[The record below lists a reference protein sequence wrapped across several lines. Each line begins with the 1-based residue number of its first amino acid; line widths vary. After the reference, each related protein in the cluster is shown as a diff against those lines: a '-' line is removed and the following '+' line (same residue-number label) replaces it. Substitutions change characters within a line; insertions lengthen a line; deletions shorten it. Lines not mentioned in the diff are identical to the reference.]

1 MPWNESTRMDERQLF
16 VEVYLSGEFTMAE
29 LCRSVGVSRP
39 TGYRWVE
46 RYRRHGEAG
55 LCDRS
60 HAVRCCPHR
69 TPAGIVD
76 RLIEL
81 RQGHPFWGPRKLLA
95 VARRRWPAVAWPS
108 RSTIAVILRREG
120 LSAPRRPRR
129 RQSERAGTTAR
140 TPAHPNELWTFDFKG
155 QFLTGDHRYCYPLTT
170 TDLASRQLLQ
180 CVALPDTR
188 GAPVERHSDA
198 LMRELGLPE
207 AIHSDGGAPFA
218 SVGLGRLSRLSLHW
232 LRLGIRLERSRPASP
247 QDNASHERMHRTL
260 KQETTRP
267 PGHDLAEQ
275 QRRFDRFREQ
285 FNHARPHEALGDHTP
300 AEFYR
305 RSARP
310 FPQRLEEICY
320 PGHFERRRINP
331 VGQMRWKA
339 RRLFLGGVFAGETVG
354 LEEIEDGVWSLY
366 FASHMLAR
374 LDEHV
379 GKLIEVPV

>member
-1 MPWNESTRMDERQLF
+1 MPWNESTRMDERRLF
-16 VEVYLSGEFTMAE
+16 VESYLSGVFTMSE
-29 LCRSVGVSRP
+29 LCRSAGVSRP
-39 TGYRWVE
+39 TGYLWVE
-46 RYRRHGEAG
+46 RYQRNGEAG
-55 LCDRS
+55 LGDRS
-60 HAVRCCPHR
+60 HAVRRCPHR
-69 TPAGIVD
+69 TPVGVVD
-76 RLIEL
+76 QLIAL
-81 RQGHPFWGPRKLLA
+81 RQSHPFWGPRKLRA
-95 VARRRWPAVAWPS
+95 VAQRRWPGVAWPS
-108 RSTIAVILRREG
+108 RSTIAELLKREG
-120 LSAPRRPRR
+120 LSAARRPPR

-140 TPAHPNELWTFDFKG
+140 TPAHPNALWTFDFKG

-188 GAPVERHSDA
+188 AAAVERHSDA

-267 PGHDLAEQ
+267 PEHNLTAQ
-275 QRRFDRFREQ
+275 QRRFDRFRQQ
-285 FNHARPHEALGDHTP
+285 FNHERPHEALADRTP

-305 RSARP
+305 LSPRP
-310 FPQRLEEICY
+310 YPRRLEEVCY
-320 PGHFERRRINP
+320 PGHFEQRRINKI
-331 VGQMRWKA
+331 GQMCWKGQ
-339 RRLFLGGVFAGETVG
+339 RMFVGGVFAGEMIG
-354 LEEIEDGVWSLY
+354 LEEVEDGVWSLY
-366 FASHMLAR
+366 FANHLLAR

-379 GKLIEVPV
+379 SQLIEVPV